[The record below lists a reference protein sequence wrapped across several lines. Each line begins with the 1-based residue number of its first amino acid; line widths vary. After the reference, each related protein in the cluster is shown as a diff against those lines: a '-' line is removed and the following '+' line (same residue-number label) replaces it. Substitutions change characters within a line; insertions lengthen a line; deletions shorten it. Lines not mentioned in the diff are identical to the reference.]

1 MNERIQTLAKQ
12 AGVVWKEQLPRFTN
26 TNNPIDF
33 PVSANRDLEK
43 FAELIVEE
51 CVQACINK
59 GKTYE
64 VKLAGEYQSAI
75 FADAIKQHF
84 GINDD

>member
-1 MNERIQTLAKQ
+1 VNERIQTLAKQ

>member
-1 MNERIQTLAKQ
+1 MNERIRQLADE
-12 AGVVWKEQLPRFTN
+12 AGAVWKEQRPRFTN
-26 TNNPIDF
+26 SNNPIDL

-43 FAELIVEE
+43 FAELIVLE

-59 GKTYE
+59 GKIYE
-64 VKLAGEYQSAI
+64 VKSAGEYQSAI